1 MATCTYVP
9 DAASPLDLATIPL
22 GLATTPPD
30 LATIQTDTEPLW
42 EQLLQSIEEGR
53 VIPVVGQELLT
64 TTLDGRKVEL
74 YPYLAQQ
81 LAARLGLPA
90 GGSSTL
96 SEVTCRYLATGK
108 DLEDVYF
115 QLKSVVPSAD
125 RLTIPEPLRKLAA
138 LPFKLFV
145 SVTFDGLLERAI
157 NEVRFAGQSRA
168 RAITYSP
175 QATADIPPNADSND
189 PTVFHLFGKV
199 SSVPDYAVTDEDVLE
214 FMHSLQ
220 SETRRPNAL
229 FDALNRSHVL
239 IVGSTFSGW
248 LARFFFRITKR
259 GRLSNAS
266 GKTDFVADRCVGE
279 DLGLVYFLNHF
290 RTRTKVFPG
299 ESVAFVDELH
309 RRWMKRHPPSKPG
322 VDQRPTGTSGKDE
335 RDPDVPG
342 MPPAAV
348 FLSYASEDR
357 KSVEAI
363 KSQLEAAGVDV
374 WFDRQELRPGD
385 DFEERILRNID
396 RCSLFVP
403 VISRHCLGPQ
413 RRFFR
418 LEWNRALRVAAQ
430 APPQMQFIVP
440 VALDDTPLDADELP
454 ARFRDLQW
462 TRLRDGQA
470 DAKFVADI
478 RKYYRDYHQAN
489 MSAA

>member
-1 MATCTYVP
+1 MP
-9 DAASPLDLATIPL
+9 
-22 GLATTPPD
+22 
-30 LATIQTDTEPLW
+30 
-42 EQLLQSIEEGR
+42 
-53 VIPVVGQELLT
+53 
-64 TTLDGRKVEL
+64 
-74 YPYLAQQ
+74 
-81 LAARLGLPA
+81 
-90 GGSSTL
+90 SS
-96 SEVTCRYLATGK
+96 
-108 DLEDVYF
+108 
-115 QLKSVVPSAD
+115 D

-157 NEVRFAGQSRA
+157 NEVRFAGQSRT

-189 PTVFHLFGKV
+189 PTVFHLFGKA

-299 ESVAFVDELH
+299 ESLAFVDELH
-309 RRWMKRHPPSKPG
+309 RRWMERHPPEPG
-322 VDQRPTGTSGKDE
+322 VGPRPIRPPEVGKGD
-335 RDPDVPG
+335 
-342 MPPAAV
+342 MPAAAV

-357 KSVEAI
+357 ESVEAI

-374 WFDRQELRPGD
+374 WFDRQDLEPGVF
-385 DFEERILRNID
+385 FEDKIHRNIE

-403 VISRHCLGPQ
+403 IISRRCLESR
-413 RRFFR
+413 RRFLFS
-418 LEWNRALRVAAQ
+418 EWKHALRVATHV
-430 APPQMQFIVP
+430 APNVPFIVP
-440 VALDDTPLDADELP
+440 VALDDTPVNSDRLPPLFGSLNWLRLADGRPTTE
-454 ARFRDLQW
+454 
-462 TRLRDGQA
+462 
-470 DAKFVADI
+470 FVAAL
-478 RKYYRDYHQAN
+478 RRLYRDYHQAT

>member
-1 MATCTYVP
+1 MATYAYAA
-9 DAASPLDLATIPL
+9 DAASPLDPAPTR
-22 GLATTPPD
+22 
-30 LATIQTDTEPLW
+30 TDTEPLW
-42 EQLLQSIEEGR
+42 EQLLQSIEEER

-64 TTLDGRKVEL
+64 TTLEGRKVEL
-74 YPYLAQQ
+74 YPYLADQ
-81 LAARLGLPA
+81 LAARLGLPP
-90 GGSSTL
+90 GGASTL

-157 NEVRFAGQSRA
+157 NEVRFAGQSRT

-189 PTVFHLFGKV
+189 PTVFHLFGKA

-279 DLGLVYFLNHF
+279 DPGLVYFLNHF

-299 ESVAFVDELH
+299 ESVAFIDELH
-309 RRWMKRHPPSKPG
+309 RRWLERHPPPKPLP
-322 VDQRPTGTSGKDE
+322 VEPVET
-335 RDPDVPG
+335 PPPPLA

-385 DFEERILRNID
+385 AFEERILRNID

-418 LEWNRALRVAAQ
+418 LEWNHALRVAAQ
-430 APPQMQFIVP
+430 VPPQMQFIVP
-440 VALDDTPLDADELP
+440 VALDDTPLDADEVP

-462 TRLRDGQA
+462 TRLQDGQP

-478 RKYYRDYHQAN
+478 RKYYRDYHQAT